1 MRKSNGPSTVP
12 LWNSRE
18 NRWPTRANTMYKPSV
33 AYVGELLVYVF
44 WQKVLPYLN
53 NFTNQYARFVSDT
66 WASCWFCTIQVI
78 GWLLYCA
85 TYLPVWHFCNLVGS
99 LTKCKQELCVKCV
112 YLELFISET
121 QGAKVP
127 MCESSTSETFAPG
140 SEWSWERIWGP
151 AHPPKFFL
159 PSPFPYPFL
168 FSPSPPKLPPNP
180 VPLSLP
186 SLLFGDI
193 TYYVIIEGGGGVA
206 SLMTT
211 DDKGEGG
218 IDRTDDV
225 IKTVIL

>member
-140 SEWSWERIWGP
+140 SEWSWERIWG
-151 AHPPKFFL
+151 ACPP
-159 PSPFPYPFL
+159 P
-168 FSPSPPKLPPNP
+168 
-180 VPLSLP
+180 
-186 SLLFGDI
+186 
-193 TYYVIIEGGGGVA
+193 
-206 SLMTT
+206 
-211 DDKGEGG
+211 
-218 IDRTDDV
+218 
-225 IKTVIL
+225 